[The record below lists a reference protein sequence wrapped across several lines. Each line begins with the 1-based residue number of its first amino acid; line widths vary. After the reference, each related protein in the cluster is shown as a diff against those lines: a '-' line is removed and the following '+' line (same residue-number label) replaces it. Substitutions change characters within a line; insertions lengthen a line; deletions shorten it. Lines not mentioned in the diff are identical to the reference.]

1 MSSATDAPRRRGLIP
16 TLLLV
21 LALIG
26 LVSGCGA
33 AGTGHK
39 PASAMTGQE
48 HTPYEVADTALT
60 DTAGE
65 PYSLANDSDRP
76 LTLVFYGY
84 TQCPDECPLVMSS
97 LTAAL
102 TRLDKTERAKVDV
115 VFVTTD
121 PERDS
126 RKVLEDYLDRYDE
139 DFIGLTGDLKDI
151 DTLAESMRLFIG
163 EADRLPSG
171 GYDLGVHDTHVSAVV
186 DGEAR
191 VVWSMNTS
199 PKQFADD
206 IHHLLSQN

>member
-1 MSSATDAPRRRGLIP
+1 LKLLASTV
-16 TLLLV
+16 LLV
-21 LALIG
+21 LVAG
-26 LVSGCGA
+26 LTGCGA
-33 AGTGHK
+33 AGTGQA

-48 HTPYEVADTALT
+48 HTPYQLSDTALT
-60 DTAGE
+60 DTDGE
-65 PYSLANDSDRP
+65 PFSLATDADKP

-102 TRLDKTERAKVDV
+102 TRLDDAERKQVDV

-121 PERDS
+121 PARDTQE
-126 RKVLEDYLDRYDE
+126 VLEKYLERYDD

-151 DTLAESMRLFIG
+151 VTLAESMRLYIG

-171 GYDLGVHDTHVSAVV
+171 GYDLGVHDTHVSAVSR
-186 DGEAR
+186 GRAS

-206 IHHLLSQN
+206 IHHLLEEEDAA

>member
-1 MSSATDAPRRRGLIP
+1 MRFLALPV
-16 TLLLV
+16 LLV
-21 LALIG
+21 LIG
-26 LVSGCGA
+26 VLTGCGA
-33 AGTGHK
+33 PGTGQA

-48 HTPYEVADTALT
+48 HTPYQLSDTALT
-60 DTAGE
+60 DTDGE
-65 PYSLANDSDRP
+65 PFSLATDADKP

-102 TRLDKTERAKVDV
+102 TRLDDADRKKVEV

-121 PERDS
+121 PARDTT
-126 RKVLEDYLDRYDE
+126 KVLEKYLDRYDE

-151 DTLAESMRLFIG
+151 VTLAESMRLYIG

-171 GYDLGVHDTHVSAVV
+171 GYDLGVHDTHVSAVSQ
-186 DGEAR
+186 GQAS

-206 IHHLLSQN
+206 IHRLLTQK

>member
-1 MSSATDAPRRRGLIP
+1 MR
-16 TLLLV
+16 LLV
-21 LALIG
+21 LPVLLTLVG
-26 LVSGCGA
+26 LLAGCGA
-33 AGTGHK
+33 PGTSQK

-48 HTPYEVADTALT
+48 HTPYQLSDTALT

-65 PYSLANDSDRP
+65 PYSIATDAERP

-97 LTAAL
+97 LTSAL
-102 TRLDKTERAKVDV
+102 TRLDPAERKQVDV

-121 PERDS
+121 PARDTT
-126 RKVLEDYLDRYDE
+126 KVLEKYLDRYDE
-139 DFIGLTGDLKDI
+139 DFIGLTGELKDI
-151 DTLAESMRLFIG
+151 VTLAESMRLYVG

-171 GYDLGVHDTHVSAVV
+171 GYDLGVHDTHVSAVSQ
-186 DGEAR
+186 GQAS

-206 IHHLLSQN
+206 IHHLLEEVNAA

>member
-1 MSSATDAPRRRGLIP
+1 MR
-16 TLLLV
+16 LLV
-21 LALIG
+21 LPVLLILVG
-26 LVSGCGA
+26 LLAGCGA
-33 AGTGHK
+33 PATGQK

-48 HTPYEVADTALT
+48 HTPYQLSDTALT

-65 PYSLANDSDRP
+65 PYSIATDAARP

-102 TRLDKTERAKVDV
+102 TRLDPAERKQVDV
-115 VFVTTD
+115 AFVTTD
-121 PERDS
+121 PARDTTE
-126 RKVLEDYLDRYDE
+126 VLEKYLDRYDE
-139 DFIGLTGDLKDI
+139 DFIGLTGDMKDI
-151 DTLAESMRLFIG
+151 VTLAESMRLYIG

-171 GYDLGVHDTHVSAVV
+171 GYDLGVHDTHVSAVSQ
-186 DGEAR
+186 GQAT

-206 IHHLLSQN
+206 IHHLLEEVNAA

>member
-1 MSSATDAPRRRGLIP
+1 MKHLVPP
-16 TLLLV
+16 LLLV
-21 LALIG
+21 LAG
-26 LVSGCGA
+26 LLAGCGA
-33 AGTGHK
+33 PGTSQK
-39 PASAMTGQE
+39 PASALTGQE
-48 HTPYEVADTALT
+48 HTPYQLSDTSLT
-60 DTAGE
+60 DTDGE
-65 PYSLANDSDRP
+65 PFELATDADKP

-102 TRLDKTERAKVDV
+102 TRLDEDERKKVDV

-121 PERDS
+121 PARDTEQ
-126 RKVLEDYLDRYDE
+126 VLEKYLDRYDE

-151 DTLAESMRLFIG
+151 VTLAESMRLYIG

-171 GYDLGVHDTHVSAVV
+171 GYDLGVHDTHVSAVSR
-186 DGEAR
+186 GQAR

-206 IHHLLSQN
+206 IHHLLEEESAA

>member
-1 MSSATDAPRRRGLIP
+1 MRFLALPI
-16 TLLLV
+16 LLV
-21 LALIG
+21 LIG
-26 LVSGCGA
+26 VLTGCGA
-33 AGTGHK
+33 AGTGQK

-48 HTPYEVADTALT
+48 HTPYQLSDTALT
-60 DTAGE
+60 DTDGE
-65 PYSLANDSDRP
+65 PYSLATDAKKK

-102 TRLDKTERAKVDV
+102 TRLDAADRDKVDV

-121 PERDS
+121 PARDTT
-126 RKVLEDYLDRYDE
+126 KVLEKYLDRYDE

-151 DTLAESMRLFIG
+151 VTLAESMRLYIG

-171 GYDLGVHDTHVSAVV
+171 GYDLGVHDTHVSAVSQ
-186 DGEAR
+186 GQAS

-206 IHHLLSQN
+206 IHRLLTQK